1 MSEHDDGEK
10 TEEATPE
17 RRRRAREQGQFPRS
31 KDAQAVAASLAVLLS
46 LTALSSEYGALL
58 ETYTKHHFGEPYALV
73 HGEVGRVFADLGG
86 IVLRLVVPPAC
97 IAVAMSLLV
106 GFAEA
111 GIEPRLELLL
121 PNWNRLNPVT
131 RLRQVLSPRQQA
143 ITGLLTLARVVVIGA
158 VSALLLRDAFPLIA
172 RLTRAEL
179 GAAVHEVLTVAMR
192 FSLWASVALVVLA
205 ALDYFQSWLQHERSI
220 RMTKQEVKE
229 EHHQQEG
236 NPRVR
241 AKQRA
246 RAREIVRR
254 GLAKE
259 VKQADVVVANP
270 THISVVLRYRP
281 ERGAP
286 IVSAK
291 GYDEI
296 ALYIRK
302 LATEHGVPV
311 VENRP
316 LARALAAS
324 VRVGRPVPVELYA
337 AVAEVLA
344 FVYRL
349 KTARLRGRRGAPA
362 ARPRHAS
369 RRFEPS

>member
-1 MSEHDDGEK
+1 MSEHDDSEK

-17 RRRRAREQGQFPRS
+17 RRRRAREEGQFPRS
-31 KDAQAVAASLAVLLS
+31 KDAHAVAASLAVLLA
-46 LTALSSEYGALL
+46 LTALATEYGTLL
-58 ETYTKHHFGEPYALV
+58 STYTVQHFGEPYALV
-73 HGEVGRVFADLGG
+73 HGEVGRVFSELGG
-86 IVLRLVVPPAC
+86 VVLRLLVPPAC

-111 GIEPRLELLL
+111 GIEPRLELVL
-121 PNWNRLNPVT
+121 PKWSRIDPLA
-131 RLRQVLSPRQQA
+131 RLRELLSPKQQA
-143 ITGLLTLARVVVIGA
+143 VTGLLTLARVVVIGV
-158 VSALLLRDAFPLIA
+158 VSTLLLRDAFPLLA

-179 GAAVHEVLTVAMR
+179 GAAVHEVLAVAMR
-192 FSLWASVALVVLA
+192 FSLWATLALAGLA
-205 ALDYFQSWLQHERSI
+205 AIDYFQSWLRHERSI
-220 RMTKQEVKE
+220 RMTKQEIKE

-236 NPRVR
+236 DPRVR
-241 AKQRA
+241 ARQRA
-246 RAREIVRR
+246 RARELARR
-254 GLAKE
+254 GLATE
-259 VKQADVVVANP
+259 VKRADVVIANP

-286 IVSAK
+286 VVSAK